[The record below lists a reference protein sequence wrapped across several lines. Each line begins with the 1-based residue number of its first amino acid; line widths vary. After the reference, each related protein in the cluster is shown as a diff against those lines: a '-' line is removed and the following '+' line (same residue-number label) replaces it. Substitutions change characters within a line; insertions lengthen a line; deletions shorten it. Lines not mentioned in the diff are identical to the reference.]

1 MLRVSLLGN
10 LGADPEERFTKTGA
24 PMTTFR
30 VAVDQVDTG
39 PDGERTEH
47 TEWFRVRAM
56 GTQAER
62 AKRLARGSRAFVAGR
77 LDISHYQ
84 ARDGE
89 DRTGYDVF
97 ADEVVNLSAR
107 PPSDDGRERVGAAT
121 AKSAAV
127 PGDVEEEEEE
137 DLPF

>member
-10 LGADPEERFTKTGA
+10 LGGDPAIRYTAKGA
-24 PMTTFR
+24 EMVTFSVAINQVRTTE
-30 VAVDQVDTG
+30 
-39 PDGERTEH
+39 DGQRSEH

-56 GTQAER
+56 GTQAQW
-62 AKRLARGSRAFVAGR
+62 AKGLTKGSRAFVAGR
-77 LDISHYQ
+77 LDISRYQ

-97 ADEVVNLSAR
+97 ADEVVNLSPR
-107 PPSDDGRERVGAAT
+107 PASDDGRERVGAAT
-121 AKSAAV
+121 AKGAAQA
-127 PGDVEEEEEE
+127 DDLDD